1 MRLSKANVVVAIPTN
16 GNDGREQM
24 SGVFDYAS
32 KHTDWSIQI
41 VNTRTDIAN
50 GVLEAAL
57 KNANGV
63 LLSIDYGIT
72 EMSEQMLCENPKLK
86 FVVTN
91 DHLVPLY
98 EKSENCRTLLL
109 DNESIGRDAARY
121 LASLGRFASYGFV
134 HGAMRYPWSVEREE
148 GFRASLPRNIPLLVF
163 PPRKI
168 AETSRYSWPTIT

>member
-1 MRLSKANVVVAIPTN
+1 MRLSKTTVVVAIPTN

-32 KHTDWSIQI
+32 RHTNWSIQI

-63 LLSIDYGIT
+63 LLSIAYGIT

-121 LASLGRFASYGFV
+121 LLGASLHTASYMVRCAIPGQSSGRQGFALRCQARRRSSSLL
-134 HGAMRYPWSVEREE
+134 AMRSK
-148 GFRASLPRNIPLLVF
+148 SF
-163 PPRKI
+163 PTTQSIR
-168 AETSRYSWPTIT
+168 